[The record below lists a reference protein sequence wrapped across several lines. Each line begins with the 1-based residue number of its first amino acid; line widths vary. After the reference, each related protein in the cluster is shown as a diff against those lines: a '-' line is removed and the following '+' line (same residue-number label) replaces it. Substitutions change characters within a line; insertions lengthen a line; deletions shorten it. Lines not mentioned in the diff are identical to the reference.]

1 MASVQR
7 LTAVSIS
14 TMATPPKQP
23 NVLISLGV
31 AFLVLGLIA
40 LPILLGDPTGAT
52 GRGIPMLFAVPA
64 LGVGG
69 VGFIIYGAYWRT
81 RNRGDS
87 SVRDS
92 ER

>member
-1 MASVQR
+1 MGSVR
-7 LTAVSIS
+7 RSDAVSIR

-23 NVLISLGV
+23 NVLIGLGV
-31 AFLVLGLIA
+31 AFVILGLIA
-40 LPILLGDPTGAT
+40 LPMLLGDPVGVT

-64 LGVGG
+64 LGIGG
-69 VGFIIYGAYWRT
+69 VGFIIYGAYWRS
-81 RNRGDS
+81 RSRRDS